1 MSRPSFSNLRIGT
14 RLGLSFALL
23 GGILVANTGLGLH
36 RLSGLGNTF
45 EHLLDHSVRPT
56 LLAEKL
62 DLEAA
67 VAGLHLRNS
76 ILLDDAGQ
84 VKAELAGIDEAR
96 ARIVKT
102 RQELLQATDNPDSR
116 RHLETVARQEG
127 IYFDA
132 VDRIARAV
140 KAGDPEA
147 ARALLASPEVREVR
161 QRYAQVVG
169 ELVKLEM
176 TSMEQDRAAAQGS
189 FVTARWLLGLMAL
202 VGLLLLVW
210 TGWSMT
216 RSVVLPARRA
226 TEAARRVAA
235 GDLTED
241 VQTHRR
247 DEMGELLRAIQD
259 MQTSLRHT
267 VSRIRAGAG
276 QVNVASREIAAGNQ
290 DLSGRTE
297 QQASALEETA
307 ASMQQ
312 MTDTVRQNAESA
324 RQANQLA
331 SAAVGVASRGGEV
344 VNQVVNTMDEISGS
358 SRKIA
363 DIIGVIDGIAFQ
375 TNILALN
382 AAVEAARAGEQGRG
396 FAVVAGEVRNL
407 AQRSA
412 NAAREIKAL
421 ITQSVERV
429 ESGHELVRQAGATMG
444 EVVGGVQR
452 VTDLI
457 AEINAATVEQSSGIT
472 QVNSAVA
479 HLDQGTQ
486 QNAALVEQGAA
497 AAESL
502 RRQAEALEQLVATFR
517 LGHVDEGFAQRGPAI
532 AAPAVSAS
540 TLKVARPAVSL
551 PPSAA
556 RPAPASMPTYPVP
569 AAPTASG
576 NPAGSPAQTRTLA
589 TAATPAPASASVTVT
604 DEWETF

>member
-23 GGILVANTGLGLH
+23 GGILVANTGLGLY
-36 RLSGLGNTF
+36 RLSDLGHTL

-56 LLAEKL
+56 LLAQKL
-62 DLEAA
+62 DQDANI
-67 VAGLHLRNS
+67 AGLHLRNS
-76 ILLDDAGQ
+76 ILFDGADQ
-84 VKAELAGIDEAR
+84 VRTELTRIDETR

-116 RHLETVARQEG
+116 RHLEVVARQEG

-147 ARALLASPEVREVR
+147 ARALIASPEVKEVR
-161 QRYAQVVG
+161 ERYAQVVD
-169 ELVKLEM
+169 ELVKIEM
-176 TSMEQDRAAAQGS
+176 TSMERDRAAAQSS
-189 FVTARWLLGLMAL
+189 FVAARWLLGLMAL
-202 VGLLLLVW
+202 VGLVLSAW

-216 RSVVLPARRA
+216 SGIVGPTRRA

-259 MQTSLRHT
+259 MQSSLRRT

-276 QVNVASREIAAGNQ
+276 QVNLASREIAAGNQ

-331 SAAVGVASRGGEV
+331 SAAVGVASRGGKV

-363 DIIGVIDGIAFQ
+363 DIIGVIDSIAFQ

-457 AEINAATVEQSSGIT
+457 AEIHAATSEQTSGIT

-486 QNAALVEQGAA
+486 QNAALVEQSAA

-502 RRQAEALEQLVATFR
+502 RRQAEELEQLVATFR
-517 LGHVDEGFAQRGPAI
+517 LGRLDEGFGQPDPAI
-532 AAPAVSAS
+532 AAPAASVSTHA
-540 TLKVARPAVSL
+540 LERPAVSV
-551 PPSAA
+551 PPLAA
-556 RPAPASMPTYPVP
+556 RPAPAPMPLAP
-569 AAPTASG
+569 APTAPTASG
-576 NPAGSPAQTRTLA
+576 SPAGAPAQTQTQ
-589 TAATPAPASASVTVT
+589 TPAAAPASATVT